1 LIHHTYRSIFNYSIQ
16 TMLVK
21 PFESDIYEN
30 LRSFFDLQGYVL
42 MPDKKQFRK
51 VTDTG
56 FHNVIFTTTAYENEV
71 WLEVN
76 LGCRNHQL
84 EQIAQQFLGN
94 TRDFW
99 ADSNSLVIS
108 IGKFN
113 NAKYFR
119 YKMASASDVLDVCE
133 EVKDFLLTQG
143 FEFLNNSDSLPV
155 LHEIYNKTPTKPC
168 KFLYNQVHRSFKGII
183 TAKLIYS
190 DNFLDLADTH
200 RDNLMRI
207 GASDEELITFERLLS
222 YLLYM
227 SVN

>member
-1 LIHHTYRSIFNYSIQ
+1 
-16 TMLVK
+16 MLVK
-21 PFESDIYEN
+21 HFESDIYEN
-30 LRSFFDLQGYVL
+30 LRSFFDLRGYVL
-42 MPDKKQFRK
+42 MTDKKQFRK
-51 VTDTG
+51 ATDTG

-94 TRDFW
+94 NRDFW

-119 YKMASASDVLDVCE
+119 YKMASNSDVLDVCE

-143 FEFLNNSDSLPV
+143 FEFLKNSESLSV

-183 TAKLIYS
+183 TAKLTLAE
-190 DNFLDLADTH
+190 NFLDLADIH
-200 RDNLMRI
+200 RNCLLKI
-207 GASDEELITFERLLS
+207 GATSEELLMYERLLS
-222 YLLYM
+222 YLLYL

>member
-1 LIHHTYRSIFNYSIQ
+1 MLIKH
-16 TMLVK
+16 
-21 PFESDIYEN
+21 FESDIYEK
-30 LRSFFDLQGYVL
+30 LRLFFDLQGYVL

-51 VTDTG
+51 NTDTG

-71 WLEVN
+71 WMEVN
-76 LGCRNHQL
+76 LGCRNHQV

-108 IGKFN
+108 IGKYN

-119 YKMASASDVLDVCE
+119 YKMATTSDVLDVCE
-133 EVKDFLLTQG
+133 EVKDFLVTQG
-143 FEFLNNSDSLPV
+143 FPFLINLETLPS
-155 LHEIYNKTPTKPC
+155 LHEIYNKAPTKPC
-168 KFLYNQVHRSFKGII
+168 KFLYNQVHRCFKGII

-190 DNFLDLADTH
+190 ENFLDLADIH
-200 RDNLMRI
+200 RNHLIRI
-207 GASDEELITFERLLS
+207 GATHEELLTFERLLS
-222 YLLYM
+222 YLLYL

>member
-1 LIHHTYRSIFNYSIQ
+1 
-16 TMLVK
+16 MLVK

-30 LRSFFDLQGYVL
+30 LRLFFDLQGYVL

-51 VTDTG
+51 LTTSG
-56 FHNVIFTTTAYENEV
+56 FHNVIFTITAYDDEV
-71 WLEVN
+71 WLEVSF
-76 LGCRNHQL
+76 GCRNHQV

-119 YKMASASDVLDVCE
+119 YKMATAADILDVCE
-133 EVKDFLLTQG
+133 EVKDFLSTRG
-143 FEFLNNSDSLPV
+143 FDFLKNSETLPT
-155 LHEIYNKTPTKPC
+155 LHEIYNKEPKKPC
-168 KFLYNQVHRSFKGII
+168 KFLYNQVHRCFKGLI
-183 TAKLIYS
+183 TAKLTYAE
-190 DNFLDLADTH
+190 DFLDLADIH
-200 RDNLMRI
+200 RNTLMRT
-207 GASDEELITFERLLS
+207 GANHEELLAFERLLS
-222 YLLYM
+222 YLLYL

>member
-1 LIHHTYRSIFNYSIQ
+1 
-16 TMLVK
+16 MLVK
-21 PFESDIYEN
+21 PFESEIYEN
-30 LRSFFDLQGYVL
+30 LKSFFDLQGYVL

-51 VTDTG
+51 NTDNG

-119 YKMASASDVLDVCE
+119 YKMSSIADVLDVCE

-143 FEFLNNSDSLPV
+143 FEFLKDSESLSA
-155 LHEIYNKTPTKPC
+155 LNEIYNKTPTKPC
-168 KFLYNQVHRSFKGII
+168 KFLYNQVHRSFKGLI
-183 TAKLIYS
+183 TARLTYS
-190 DNFLDLADTH
+190 DEFLDLADIH
-200 RDNLMRI
+200 RNNLMRI
-207 GASDEELITFERLLS
+207 GATSEELLTFERLLS

>member
-1 LIHHTYRSIFNYSIQ
+1 
-16 TMLVK
+16 MLVK
-21 PFESDIYEN
+21 PFESEIYEN
-30 LRSFFDLQGYVL
+30 LKSFFDLQGYVL

-51 VTDTG
+51 NTDNG
-56 FHNVIFTTTAYENEV
+56 FYNVIFTTTAYENEV

-119 YKMASASDVLDVCE
+119 YKMSSMADVLDVCE

-143 FEFLNNSDSLPV
+143 FDFLKNSETLSALN
-155 LHEIYNKTPTKPC
+155 EIYNKTPTKPC
-168 KFLYNQVHRSFKGII
+168 KFLYNQVHRSFKGLI
-183 TAKLIYS
+183 TARLTYS
-190 DNFLDLADTH
+190 DEFLDLADTH
-200 RDNLMRI
+200 RNNLMRI
-207 GASDEELITFERLLS
+207 GATSEELLTFERLLS

>member
-1 LIHHTYRSIFNYSIQ
+1 
-16 TMLVK
+16 MLVK
-21 PFESDIYEN
+21 PFESDIYRN
-30 LRSFFDLQGYVL
+30 LQSFFDSQGYAL
-42 MPDKKQFRK
+42 IPDKKQFRK
-51 VTDTG
+51 ATEMG

-76 LGCRNHQL
+76 LGCRNHQI

-119 YKMASASDVLDVCE
+119 YKMVSISDVLDVCE

-143 FEFLNNSDSLPV
+143 FEFLKNSETLPV
-155 LHEIYNKTPTKPC
+155 LHEIFNKTPTKPF

-183 TAKLIYS
+183 TAKLIYAE
-190 DNFLDLADTH
+190 NFLDLADTH
-200 RDNLMRI
+200 RNTLMRI
-207 GASDEELITFERLLS
+207 GATSEELLTYERLLS
-222 YLLYM
+222 YLLYL

>member
-1 LIHHTYRSIFNYSIQ
+1 MLI
-16 TMLVK
+16 K
-21 PFESDIYEN
+21 PFESDIYEK
-30 LRSFFDLQGYVL
+30 LRSFFDSQGYVL
-42 MPDKKQFRK
+42 MSDKKQFRK

-119 YKMASASDVLDVCE
+119 YKMATTSDVLDVCE
-133 EVKDFLLTQG
+133 EVKVFLLTQG
-143 FEFLNNSDSLPV
+143 FPFLKNSETLPS
-155 LHEIYNKTPTKPC
+155 LHEIYNKTPKKTC
-168 KFLYNQVHRSFKGII
+168 KFLYNQVHRCFKGII
-183 TAKLIYS
+183 AAKLIFS
-190 DNFLDLADTH
+190 EDFLDLADIH
-200 RDNLMRI
+200 RDVLMKI
-207 GASDEELITFERLLS
+207 GATDEELLTFERLLS
-222 YLLYM
+222 YLLYL

>member
-1 LIHHTYRSIFNYSIQ
+1 MLI
-16 TMLVK
+16 K

-30 LRSFFDLQGYVL
+30 LRLFFDLQGYVL

-51 VTDTG
+51 STNTG

-76 LGCRNHQL
+76 FGCRNHQL

-99 ADSNSLVIS
+99 GDSNSLVIS

-119 YKMASASDVLDVCE
+119 YKMASTADVLDVCE

-143 FEFLNNSDSLPV
+143 FEFLKNSDSLPV

-168 KFLYNQVHRSFKGII
+168 KFLYNQVHRCFKGII

-190 DNFLDLADTH
+190 EDFLDLADTH
-200 RDNLMRI
+200 RNNLIKI
-207 GASDEELITFERLLS
+207 GANHEELLTYERLLS
-222 YLLYM
+222 YLLYL

>member
-1 LIHHTYRSIFNYSIQ
+1 MI
-16 TMLVK
+16 VK

-30 LRSFFDLQGYVL
+30 LRLFFDLRGYVL

-51 VTDTG
+51 ITVSG
-56 FHNVIFTTTAYENEV
+56 FHNVIFTTTSYENEV

-76 LGCRNHQL
+76 LGCRNHQV

-133 EVKDFLLTQG
+133 EVKSFLLTQG
-143 FEFLNNSDSLPV
+143 FPFLENLEALAS
-155 LHEIYNKTPTKPC
+155 LHEIYNKNPKKPC
-168 KFLYNQVHRSFKGII
+168 KFLYNQVHRSVKGII
-183 TAKLIYS
+183 VAKLIYS
-190 DNFLDLADTH
+190 EDFLDLADTH
-200 RDNLMRI
+200 RNNLMRI
-207 GASDEELITFERLLS
+207 GATTEELLTYERLLS
-222 YLLYM
+222 YLLYL

>member
-1 LIHHTYRSIFNYSIQ
+1 
-16 TMLVK
+16 MLLK

-30 LRSFFDLQGYVL
+30 LRLFFNSQGYSL
-42 MPDKKQFRK
+42 MPAKKQFRK
-51 VTDTG
+51 ITDAG

-76 LGCRNHQL
+76 LGCRNNQV

-119 YKMASASDVLDVCE
+119 YKMASTLDVLDVCE

-143 FEFLNNSDSLPV
+143 FPFLKNLDTLAS
-155 LHEIYNKTPTKPC
+155 LHEIYNKTPKKPC
-168 KFLYNQVHRSFKGII
+168 KFLYNQVHRCFKGLI
-183 TAKLIYS
+183 TAKLAYS
-190 DNFLDLADTH
+190 EEFLDLADIH
-200 RDNLMRI
+200 RNTLMRI
-207 GASDEELITFERLLS
+207 GATSEELLTFERLLS
-222 YLLYM
+222 YLLYL

>member
-1 LIHHTYRSIFNYSIQ
+1 
-16 TMLVK
+16 MLVK

-30 LRSFFDLQGYVL
+30 LRLFFDLQGYVL

-51 VTDTG
+51 AIDTG

-76 LGCRNHQL
+76 LGCRNHQV

-119 YKMASASDVLDVCE
+119 YKIASSSDVLDVCE
-133 EVKDFLLTQG
+133 EVKNFLLIQG
-143 FEFLNNSDSLPV
+143 FPFLKNLETLYS
-155 LHEIYNKTPTKPC
+155 LHEIYNKTPLKPC
-168 KFLYNQVHRSFKGII
+168 KFLYNQVHRCFKGII

-190 DNFLDLADTH
+190 EDFLDLADTH
-200 RDNLMRI
+200 RNVLMKI
-207 GASDEELITFERLLS
+207 GATDGELLTFERLLS
-222 YLLYM
+222 YLLYL
-227 SVN
+227 SIN

>member
-1 LIHHTYRSIFNYSIQ
+1 
-16 TMLVK
+16 MLVK
-21 PFESDIYEN
+21 PFESDIYRN
-30 LRSFFDLQGYVL
+30 LQSFFDLQGYGLV
-42 MPDKKQFRK
+42 PDKKQFRK
-51 VTDTG
+51 ITDTG
-56 FHNVIFTTTAYENEV
+56 FYNVIFTTTAYENEV

-76 LGCRNHQL
+76 LGCRNHQV

-119 YKMASASDVLDVCE
+119 YKMASTSDVLDVCE

-143 FEFLNNSDSLPV
+143 FDFLKNSESLPV

-168 KFLYNQVHRSFKGII
+168 RFLYNQVHRCFKGII
-183 TAKLIYS
+183 VAKLIYS
-190 DNFLDLADTH
+190 EDFLDLADTH
-200 RDNLMRI
+200 RDNLIRI
-207 GASDEELITFERLLS
+207 GATSEELLTYERLLS
-222 YLLYM
+222 YLLYL

>member
-1 LIHHTYRSIFNYSIQ
+1 MLI
-16 TMLVK
+16 K
-21 PFESDIYEN
+21 PFESDIYEKF
-30 LRSFFDLQGYVL
+30 RSFFDSQGYVL
-42 MPDKKQFRK
+42 MSDKKQFRK

-119 YKMASASDVLDVCE
+119 YKMATTSDVLDVCE
-133 EVKDFLLTQG
+133 EVKVFLLTQG
-143 FEFLNNSDSLPV
+143 FPFLKNSETLPS
-155 LHEIYNKTPTKPC
+155 LHEIYNKTPKKTC
-168 KFLYNQVHRSFKGII
+168 KFLYNQVHRCFKGII
-183 TAKLIYS
+183 TAKLIFS
-190 DNFLDLADTH
+190 EDFLDLADIH
-200 RDNLMRI
+200 RDVLMKI
-207 GASDEELITFERLLS
+207 GATDEELLTFERLLS
-222 YLLYM
+222 YLLYL